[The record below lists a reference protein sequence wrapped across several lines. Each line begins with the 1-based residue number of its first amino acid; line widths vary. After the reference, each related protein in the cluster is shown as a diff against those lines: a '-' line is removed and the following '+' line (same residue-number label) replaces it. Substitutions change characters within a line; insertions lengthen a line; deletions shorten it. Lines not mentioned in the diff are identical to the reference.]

1 MLALAMTSGFIVPS
15 STSVEIAFSYFNKV
29 LSEDRQKLAPEAL
42 KVTVSVCQR
51 RKNSKFLCLIQFFR
65 VIYRVIRPH
74 SSLYRFE

>member
-15 STSVEIAFSYFNKV
+15 SASVEIAFSYFNKV

-51 RKNSKFLCLIQFFR
+51 RKKSKFLWLIQFFR
-65 VIYRVIRPH
+65 VIY
-74 SSLYRFE
+74 